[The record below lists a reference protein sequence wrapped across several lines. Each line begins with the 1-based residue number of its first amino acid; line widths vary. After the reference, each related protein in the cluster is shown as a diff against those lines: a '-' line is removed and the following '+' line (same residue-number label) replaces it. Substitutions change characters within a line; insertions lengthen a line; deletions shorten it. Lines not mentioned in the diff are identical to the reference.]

1 LGLKHLKKAPT
12 LEDAIA
18 LAAQAHGGQLDKGGH
33 PYILHPLRV
42 MLRLTDE
49 IDRIVAVLHDVVEDT
64 YVTMKDLRDAG
75 YSEEIL
81 AALDSVTQRY
91 GESWDV
97 YLSRVE
103 KNAIGLR
110 VKLADIDD
118 NMDLRRIAKPN
129 RYDLERVEKYKVA
142 VMRLRERLSCHM
154 DGG

>member
-1 LGLKHLKKAPT
+1 LGLKDLKKAPT

-18 LAAQAHGGQLDKGGH
+18 LAAQAHAGQLDKGGH

-42 MLRLTDE
+42 MLRLTRE

-64 YVTMKDLRDAG
+64 YVTMEDLREAG

-81 AALDSVTQRY
+81 AALDSVTQRF

-97 YLSRVE
+97 YLTRVE
-103 KNAIGLR
+103 KNVIGLR

-118 NMDLRRIAKPN
+118 NMDLRRIAQPN

-142 VMRLRERLSCHM
+142 VARLRERLNYTE
-154 DGG
+154 

>member
-1 LGLKHLKKAPT
+1 M
-12 LEDAIA
+12 D
-18 LAAQAHGGQLDKGGH
+18 
-33 PYILHPLRV
+33 
-42 MLRLTDE
+42 
-49 IDRIVAVLHDVVEDT
+49 
-64 YVTMKDLRDAG
+64 DLRQAG

-142 VMRLRERLSCHM
+142 VMRLRERLSATWTAAEPLH
-154 DGG
+154 